1 MYSRVAPVYQ
11 KIRLKDGT
19 YQLKKVAETDVY
31 AGIQSHLDEV
41 DYLKLQQQAKVT
53 GTLDKVKHGGAYADI
68 ADFPRNFNDA
78 QRMASSLPAKIS
90 DLPPD
95 VKAAFG
101 SYEDLV
107 DSVVNGTFTSRIIE
121 HRIKLAQNVVPEQK
135 GDVE

>member
-11 KIRLKDGT
+11 KTRLKDGT
-19 YQLKKVAETDVY
+19 WQLKKVAETDVY
-31 AGIQSHLDEV
+31 AAIQSHLDEV

-53 GTLDKVKHGGAYADI
+53 GTLDKIKNGGVYADI

-107 DSVVNGTFTSRIIE
+107 DSVVNGSFTSRLIDYQ
-121 HRIKLAQNVVPEQK
+121 IKLVQASVPEQK

>member
-11 KIRLKDGT
+11 KTRLKDGT
-19 YQLKKVAETDVY
+19 WQLKKVAETDVY
-31 AGIQSHLDEV
+31 AAIQSHLDEV

-53 GTLDKVKHGGAYADI
+53 GSLDKVKHGGVYADI
-68 ADFPRNFNDA
+68 ADLPRNFNDA
-78 QRMASSLPAKIS
+78 QRMASSLPSKVS

-107 DSVVNGTFTSRIIE
+107 DSVVNGTFTSKLIE
-121 HRIKLAQNVVPEQK
+121 HQIKLAQASVPEQK